1 MDNASFL
8 QSVGTNFD
16 RASGLLG
23 LSDDLARKIKTANST
38 YIVRFG
44 VRLRGWS
51 AYFHRLSHGPF

>member
-23 LSDDLARKIKTANST
+23 LSDDLALSLRMIGPASGMRHP
-38 YIVRFG
+38 IVFQ
-44 VRLRGWS
+44 VCC
-51 AYFHRLSHGPF
+51 

>member
-44 VRLRGWS
+44 VRLRG
-51 AYFHRLSHGPF
+51 